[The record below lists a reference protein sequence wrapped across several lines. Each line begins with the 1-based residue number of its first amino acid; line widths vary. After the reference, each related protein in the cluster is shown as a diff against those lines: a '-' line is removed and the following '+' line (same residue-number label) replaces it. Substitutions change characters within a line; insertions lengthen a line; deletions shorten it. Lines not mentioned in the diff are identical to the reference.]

1 MVPKTRTMTNE
12 KERNPNRNEDTGQY
26 SAGYTPDDALNALRE
41 LGGTAGTADVGEQM
55 GCARRTAYNK
65 LKELYE
71 SNRID
76 SREVGSSRLW
86 MLVDDKG

>member
-1 MVPKTRTMTNE
+1 MADGN
-12 KERNPNRNEDTGQY
+12 ERNPNRNDETGQY

-71 SNRID
+71 SDRID
-76 SREVGSSRLW
+76 SQEVGSSRLW
-86 MLVDDKG
+86 ILIEDSEDST